1 MLKYGYARV
10 SCVDQNLDRQRSSL
24 KEEGCEMIWEEK
36 MSGATTN
43 RPVLHDLLDKVS
55 KGDIIVV
62 QSLDRISRSTVDL
75 LQLVDELKDQS
86 VSLRSIKDSW
96 FDMTDENPFS
106 GFLLTVMS
114 GLSEYERKMI
124 RMRQQEGIKQ
134 AKFKGK
140 FKGRV
145 KKYTEKH
152 PGMNH
157 AIELYEKGD
166 RTVKEICAITK
177 VGRSSFY
184 RGLKKREEQQYVSG
198 KKEKMTW

>member
-1 MLKYGYARV
+1 MKYGYARV
-10 SCVDQNLDRQRSSL
+10 SSMGQNLDRQRSSL
-24 KEEGCEMIWEEK
+24 KEEGCELICEEK
-36 MSGATTN
+36 MSGATTD

-55 KGDIIVV
+55 EGDIVV
-62 QSLDRISRSTVDL
+62 VHSLDRISRSTIDL
-75 LQLVDELKDQS
+75 LQLVDRLRGKG
-86 VSLRSIKDSW
+86 VALRSIKDSW

-106 GFLLTVMS
+106 AFLLTVMS

-140 FKGRV
+140 FKGRI
-145 KKYTEKH
+145 KKYTEQH
-152 PGMNH
+152 LGMNH

-177 VGRSSFY
+177 VSRSSFY
-184 RGLKKREEQQYVSG
+184 RELKKREEQQYISA

>member
-1 MLKYGYARV
+1 MKYGYARV

>member
-1 MLKYGYARV
+1 MKFGYARV
-10 SCVDQNLDRQRSSL
+10 SSMDQNLDRQRSSL
-24 KEEGCEMIWEEK
+24 KEVGCEVIYEEK
-36 MSGATTN
+36 VSGATTD
-43 RPVLHDLLDKVS
+43 RPVLHDLLSKVS
-55 KGDIIVV
+55 EGDVV
-62 QSLDRISRSTVDL
+62 VVHSLDRISRSTVDL
-75 LQLVDELKDQS
+75 LQLVDHLKGQG
-86 VSLRSIKDSW
+86 VALCSIKDSW

-134 AKFKGK
+134 AKIKGK

-145 KKYTEKH
+145 KKYTVEH

-166 RTVKEICAITK
+166 KTVKEICAITK
-177 VGRSSFY
+177 VSRSSFY
-184 RGLKKREEQQYVSG
+184 REVKKREEQQYISG
-198 KKEKMTW
+198 EKRRI

>member
-1 MLKYGYARV
+1 MKYGYARV
-10 SCVDQNLDRQRSSL
+10 SSVDQNLDRQRSSL
-24 KEEGCEMIWEEK
+24 KEDGCEMICEEK
-36 MSGATTN
+36 MSGATID
-43 RPVLHDLLDKVS
+43 RPVLHDLLDKVN

-62 QSLDRISRSTVDL
+62 HSLDRISRSTVDL
-75 LQLVDELKDQS
+75 LQLVDELKDQG
-86 VSLRSIKDSW
+86 VSLRSIKDTW

-106 GFLLTVMS
+106 EFLLTVMS

-124 RMRQQEGIKQ
+124 RMRQQEEIKQ

-140 FKGRV
+140 FRGRV
-145 KKYTEKH
+145 KKYTKEH

-184 RGLKKREEQQYVSG
+184 RELKKREERQYISG

>member
-1 MLKYGYARV
+1 MKYGYARV
-10 SCVDQNLDRQRSSL
+10 SSVDQNIDRQRSAL
-24 KEEGCEMIWEEK
+24 QEEGCEMICEEK
-36 MSGATTN
+36 MSGATTD
-43 RPVLHDLLDKVS
+43 RPVLHDLLDKVNI
-55 KGDIIVV
+55 GDIIVV
-62 QSLDRISRSTVDL
+62 HSLDRISRSTVDL
-75 LQLVDELKDQS
+75 LQLVDELKDQD

-106 GFLLTVMS
+106 EFLLTVMS

-145 KKYTEKH
+145 KKYTEGH

-166 RTVKEICAITK
+166 KTVKEICAITK

-184 RGLKKREEQQYVSG
+184 RELKKREEQQNVSG
-198 KKEKMTW
+198 KEEKMTW